1 MGRSTAESGEA
12 INQKLHASYGAV
24 DPGRVTINE
33 GAVNESTCVDLCGSK
48 VVEKIE
54 WCFLLEIIL
63 VFILLSV
70 KIL

>member
-1 MGRSTAESGEA
+1 MVLLTR
-12 INQKLHASYGAV
+12 
-24 DPGRVTINE
+24 GRVTINE

-48 VVEKIE
+48 VVGKIE